1 MTVSLRT
8 RLTLFFVAIVV
19 LPVTAVTI
27 LGWRAVA
34 RSSDR
39 QVRSEL
45 EHSRRSAML
54 VFAGQVEQ
62 AADVVRALAGDP
74 ALQRAMAARDRARL
88 QAVLERWD
96 ATELLVAVTGPDG
109 RVLARAGRT
118 EPSFLAGVVP
128 PAPRALLAPCP
139 GTGGPGGRGRDRG
152 GPGGRLL
159 PPRSTGTGPCC
170 NAAASPS
177 TGVAAPGARP
187 GRARSAR

>member
-88 QAVLERWD
+88 QAILARWD

-128 PAPRALLAPCP
+128 PAPVRRLRCP
-139 GTGGPGGRGRDRG
+139 GA
-152 GPGGRLL
+152 
-159 PPRSTGTGPCC
+159 STGAPRPPIGGAEAPREPRG
-170 NAAASPS
+170 APRIWPMPLVDPRPS
-177 TGVAAPGARP
+177 
-187 GRARSAR
+187 

>member
-128 PAPRALLAPCP
+128 PAPRALLAPRP
-139 GTGGPGGRGRDRG
+139 GPGGCGRYRG
-152 GPGGRLL
+152 GPGRRFR
-159 PPRSTGTGPCC
+159 PPRSTRAGPCC

>member
-62 AADVVRALAGDP
+62 AADVVVRSQATRRCSGPWRP
-74 ALQRAMAARDRARL
+74 A
-88 QAVLERWD
+88 
-96 ATELLVAVTGPDG
+96 TGPG
-109 RVLARAGRT
+109 CKPSSSAGTR
-118 EPSFLAGVVP
+118 PSCWS
-128 PAPRALLAPCP
+128 R
-139 GTGGPGGRGRDRG
+139 
-152 GPGGRLL
+152 
-159 PPRSTGTGPCC
+159 
-170 NAAASPS
+170 
-177 TGVAAPGARP
+177 
-187 GRARSAR
+187 